1 MPEQRLRYIN
11 VYAVTRHYGGP
22 EEGGWWYNSGS
33 PIESRSIV
41 VGPPPPWVP
50 ESPHGHSYPDLSP
63 HDMERIRAEM
73 ELMEERYESVS
84 CGDIYSVLG
93 GVEVQVDHDEEPGK
107 YWPEERPY
115 YC

>member
-1 MPEQRLRYIN
+1 MREPQRLRYVN

-33 PIESRSIV
+33 PIESRSMV

-50 ESPHGHSYPDLSP
+50 EGNWGFPELSY
-63 HDMERIRAEM
+63 HDMDRVKVVVG
-73 ELMEERYESVS
+73 LMEQRYEQVAEGS
-84 CGDIYSVLG
+84 IYSVLG
-93 GVEVQVDHDEEPGK
+93 GVEVQVDHGENPGK

>member
-33 PIESRSIV
+33 PIESRSMV

-50 ESPHGHSYPDLSP
+50 ESRRHSYPDLST